1 MFVSVPVRSG
11 APPRWATPL
20 LSVLLWAAFV
30 WALSR
35 PDAWQRALMLE
46 WGALAGG
53 IPGAGPWETW
63 TDPQQWARL
72 VTALFLHADWAH
84 LLGNLVF
91 LLIFGLPAE
100 RVMGPWRFLAL
111 FFFGGALAN
120 LFAVL
125 VIGAP
130 DRLIIGAS
138 GAVSAVIG
146 AYLALFP
153 RARLGVVVPL
163 GLFLVGGCLANFVAV
178 LAIGA
183 PDRLIIGASG
193 AVSAVIGAYLA
204 LFPGARLGV
213 VLPLGLFLEFVRA
226 PASLLIGIWALL
238 QVVFA
243 YIGPAFGAVA
253 WAAHISGFVFGIVFA
268 LLARRGIA
276 RRLRKMKGY

>member
-163 GLFLVGGCLANFVAV
+163 GLFL
-178 LAIGA
+178 
-183 PDRLIIGASG
+183 
-193 AVSAVIGAYLA
+193 
-204 LFPGARLGV
+204 
-213 VLPLGLFLEFVRA
+213 EFVRA
-226 PASLLIGIWALL
+226 PASLLIGVWAAL
-238 QVVFA
+238 QIVFA

-253 WAAHISGFVFGIVFA
+253 WAAHAAGFVFGIVFA
-268 LLARRGIA
+268 IASRGAIA
-276 RRLRKMKGY
+276 KRLRRARGY